1 MLLFGPPGTGKTLLA
16 KALATQGKTTFFNV
30 SASTFASKWR
40 GDSEKLVRVNK
51 KIKKKLTLTNKTFIY
66 IILISFFTK
75 IKHLI

>member
-40 GDSEKLVRVNK
+40 GDSEKLVRVINEQLL
-51 KIKKKLTLTNKTFIY
+51 KIINVL
-66 IILISFFTK
+66 LID
-75 IKHLI
+75 